1 MVKAEQNVHH
11 AVSCHLITKSKLL
24 STTTDLSSMN
34 ADANQ
39 ATKTFSSCQSACS
52 GLPLI
57 HSHNKAMPTVEIPL
71 SIAEVANV
79 N

>member
-1 MVKAEQNVHH
+1 MVKAEQNVH
-11 AVSCHLITKSKLL
+11 L
-24 STTTDLSSMN
+24 SRATLSLNRSYFLQTTDLSYMN

-52 GLPLI
+52 GLPVT